1 MGVPTQVKS
10 HPIGLLRHRR
20 IVFIATLG
28 ETICAFEGA
37 GWTKVQASVAFP
49 GRQCCLALRVFV
61 RCKVDHGQSWRGGW
75 LSDHQCGGGRS
86 PVCGGAR
93 PHWTYELYLTLS

>member
-28 ETICAFEGA
+28 ETICAFGGA

-61 RCKVDHGQSWRGGW
+61 RCKVDHGQSWRGLATISVVGAAV
-75 LSDHQCGGGRS
+75 LFAAELLQGRCG
-86 PVCGGAR
+86 
-93 PHWTYELYLTLS
+93 

>member
-28 ETICAFEGA
+28 ETICAFDKERVGPRS
-37 GWTKVQASVAFP
+37 KPQSLFRVVNVA
-49 GRQCCLALRVFV
+49 
-61 RCKVDHGQSWRGGW
+61 
-75 LSDHQCGGGRS
+75 
-86 PVCGGAR
+86 
-93 PHWTYELYLTLS
+93 